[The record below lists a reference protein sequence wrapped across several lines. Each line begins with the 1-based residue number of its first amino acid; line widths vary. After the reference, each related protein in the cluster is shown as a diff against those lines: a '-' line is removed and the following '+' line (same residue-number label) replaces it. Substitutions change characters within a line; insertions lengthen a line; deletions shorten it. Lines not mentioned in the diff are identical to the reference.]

1 MTTSTDDW
9 KAFYQHSLELFQ
21 FLEQHTNKLF
31 LENERSS
38 LDYAQDTYGIV
49 TSAHNAGYV
58 GKVPMA
64 PRFIHTICQLNTE
77 EDLARFQML
86 LQQYQELYV
95 QAAQT
100 PAATTK
106 FPFLMPRLLDASV
119 YQININSSKAFL
131 SKAIHPKDGP
141 LSLKTWS
148 YTLEDYVSFETAV
161 EAADAALR
169 QMEQAGFPVSLREQE
184 IKRKQVLS
192 LEVDTAALCQQLA
205 CSHIQY
211 RKPSGTQYKAQLLHR
226 DQDTVRDSLGVY
238 VLRPQQHLDIYHS
251 IPRKTRKDALFVE
264 HHPDEIVFPLELDGS
279 YYRKQA

>member
-64 PRFIHTICQLNTE
+64 PRFMHTICQLNTE

-238 VLRPQQHLDIYHS
+238 VLRPQQHRDIYHS

>member
-21 FLEQHTNKLF
+21 FLEQHTTKLF
-31 LENERSS
+31 LENERAS

-49 TSAHNAGYV
+49 TSALNAGYV

-141 LSLKTWS
+141 HSLKTWS
-148 YTLEDYVSFETAV
+148 YTLEDYVSFEAAV

-184 IKRKQVLS
+184 TKRKQVLS
-192 LEVDTAALCQQLA
+192 LDVDTAALCQQLA

-238 VLRPQQHLDIYHS
+238 VVRPQQHLDIYHS

-264 HHPDEIVFPLELDGS
+264 HHPDEIVFPLEVDGS

>member
-21 FLEQHTNKLF
+21 FLEQHTTKLF

-49 TSAHNAGYV
+49 TSALNAGYV

-131 SKAIHPKDGP
+131 SKAIHPKDSP
-141 LSLKTWS
+141 HSLKTWS
-148 YTLEDYVSFETAV
+148 YTLEDYVSFEAAV

-184 IKRKQVLS
+184 TKRKQVLS
-192 LEVDTAALCQQLA
+192 LDVDTAALCQQLA

-211 RKPSGTQYKAQLLHR
+211 RKPSGTQYKVQLLHR

-238 VLRPQQHLDIYHS
+238 VVRPQQHLDIYHS

>member
-21 FLEQHTNKLF
+21 FLEQHTTKLF
-31 LENERSS
+31 LENERAS

-49 TSAHNAGYV
+49 TSALNAGYV

-131 SKAIHPKDGP
+131 SKAIHPKDSP

-148 YTLEDYVSFETAV
+148 YDIEDYFSFETAV

>member
-64 PRFIHTICQLNTE
+64 PRFMHTICQLNTE
-77 EDLARFQML
+77 EDLASFQQL
-86 LQQYQELYV
+86 LQQYQALYL
-95 QAAQT
+95 QAAGQT
-100 PAATTK
+100 ASTAR
-106 FPFLMPRLLDASV
+106 FPFLIPRLLAETV
-119 YQININSSKAFL
+119 YQININSSKAFM
-131 SKAIHPKDGP
+131 SKAHHPKDGP
-141 LSLKTWS
+141 LILKTWS
-148 YTLEDYVSFETAV
+148 YSAEDYSSFETAV
-161 EAADAALR
+161 DAADEAVRLVLN
-169 QMEQAGFPVSLREQE
+169 AGFPASLREQE

-192 LEVDTAALCQQLA
+192 LEVDTAALCQQLD

>member
-49 TSAHNAGYV
+49 TSAHNAGYI
-58 GKVPMA
+58 GKVSMA
-64 PRFIHTICQLNTE
+64 PRFMHTICQLNTE

-148 YTLEDYVSFETAV
+148 YTLEDYVSFEAAV
-161 EAADAALR
+161 EAADEALR
-169 QMEQAGFPVSLREQE
+169 QMEQEGFPVSLREQE
-184 IKRKQVLS
+184 TKRKQVLS
-192 LEVDTAALCQQLA
+192 LDVDTAALCQQLA

-211 RKPSGTQYKAQLLHR
+211 RKPSGTQYKVQLLHR

-238 VLRPQQHLDIYHS
+238 VVRPQQHLDIYHS

-264 HHPDEIVFPLELDGS
+264 HHPDEIVFPLEVDGS

>member
-21 FLEQHTNKLF
+21 FLEQHTTKLF
-31 LENERSS
+31 LENERAS

-49 TSAHNAGYV
+49 TSALNAGYV

-148 YTLEDYVSFETAV
+148 YTLEDYVSFEAAV

-184 IKRKQVLS
+184 TKRKQVLS
-192 LEVDTAALCQQLA
+192 LDVDTAALCQQLA

-211 RKPSGTQYKAQLLHR
+211 RKPSGTQYKVQLLHR

-238 VLRPQQHLDIYHS
+238 VVRPQQHLDIYHS

-264 HHPDEIVFPLELDGS
+264 HHPDEIVFPLEVDGS

>member
-21 FLEQHTNKLF
+21 FLEQHTTKLF
-31 LENERSS
+31 LENERAS

-49 TSAHNAGYV
+49 TSALNAGYV

-161 EAADAALR
+161 KAADAALR

-251 IPRKTRKDALFVE
+251 IPRKTRKDALFVD

-279 YYRKQA
+279 YYRKII

>member
-1 MTTSTDDW
+1 
-9 KAFYQHSLELFQ
+9 
-21 FLEQHTNKLF
+21 
-31 LENERSS
+31 
-38 LDYAQDTYGIV
+38 
-49 TSAHNAGYV
+49 
-58 GKVPMA
+58 MA

-192 LEVDTAALCQQLA
+192 LEVDTAALCQQLD

>member
-64 PRFIHTICQLNTE
+64 PRFIHTICQLYTE
-77 EDLARFQML
+77 EDLVRFQML
-86 LQQYQELYV
+86 LQQYQERYV

-106 FPFLMPRLLDASV
+106 FPFLMPR
-119 YQININSSKAFL
+119 
-131 SKAIHPKDGP
+131 
-141 LSLKTWS
+141 
-148 YTLEDYVSFETAV
+148 
-161 EAADAALR
+161 
-169 QMEQAGFPVSLREQE
+169 
-184 IKRKQVLS
+184 
-192 LEVDTAALCQQLA
+192 
-205 CSHIQY
+205 
-211 RKPSGTQYKAQLLHR
+211 
-226 DQDTVRDSLGVY
+226 
-238 VLRPQQHLDIYHS
+238 
-251 IPRKTRKDALFVE
+251 
-264 HHPDEIVFPLELDGS
+264 
-279 YYRKQA
+279 

>member
-1 MTTSTDDW
+1 
-9 KAFYQHSLELFQ
+9 
-21 FLEQHTNKLF
+21 
-31 LENERSS
+31 
-38 LDYAQDTYGIV
+38 
-49 TSAHNAGYV
+49 
-58 GKVPMA
+58 MA

-77 EDLARFQML
+77 EDLARFQQL
-86 LQQYQELYV
+86 LQQYQELCV

-119 YQININSSKAFL
+119 YQININSSKAFS
-131 SKAIHPKDGP
+131 SKAIHPQDGP
-141 LSLKTWS
+141 HSLKTWS
-148 YTLEDYVSFETAV
+148 YTIEDYFSFETAV

-169 QMEQAGFPVSLREQE
+169 QMEQSGFPVSLREQE

-211 RKPSGTQYKAQLLHR
+211 RKPTGTQYKAQLLHR
-226 DQDTVRDSLGVY
+226 DQDTVRDSLAVY

-251 IPRKTRKDALFVE
+251 IPRKTRKDALFVD
-264 HHPDEIVFPLELDGS
+264 HHPDEIVFPLELEGS
-279 YYRKQA
+279 YYRKQD

>member
-1 MTTSTDDW
+1 MKPANEDW
-9 KAFYQHSLELFQ
+9 KSFYQHSLELFQ
-21 FLEQHTNKLF
+21 FLEQHSTKLF

-49 TSAHNAGYV
+49 TSAHNAGYI
-58 GKVPMA
+58 GKVAMA

-77 EDLARFQML
+77 EDLASFQLL
-86 LQQYQELYV
+86 LQQYQELYLH
-95 QAAQT
+95 AAGQT
-100 PAATTK
+100 TSTAR
-106 FPFLMPRLLDASV
+106 FPFLMPRLLAETV
-119 YQININSSKAFL
+119 YQININSSKAFM
-131 SKAIHPKDGP
+131 SKAIHPKDSP

-148 YTLEDYVSFETAV
+148 YDIEVYFSFETAV

-169 QMEQAGFPVSLREQE
+169 QMVQAGFPASLREQE
-184 IKRKQVLS
+184 IKRKQILS

-211 RKPSGTQYKAQLLHR
+211 RKPTGTQYKAQLLHH

-251 IPRKTRKDALFVE
+251 IPRKTRKDALFVD

-279 YYRKQA
+279 YYRKII

>member
-21 FLEQHTNKLF
+21 FLEQHTTKLF
-31 LENERSS
+31 LENERAS

-49 TSAHNAGYV
+49 TSALNAGYV

-64 PRFIHTICQLNTE
+64 PRFIHTLCQLNTE

-192 LEVDTAALCQQLA
+192 LEVDTAALCQQLD

>member
-31 LENERSS
+31 LENERTS

-64 PRFIHTICQLNTE
+64 PRFMHTICQLNTE
-77 EDLARFQML
+77 EDLASFQQL
-86 LQQYQELYV
+86 LQQYQELYLH
-95 QAAQT
+95 AAGQT
-100 PAATTK
+100 TSTAR
-106 FPFLMPRLLDASV
+106 FPFLMPRLLAETV
-119 YQININSSKAFL
+119 YQININSSKAFM
-131 SKAIHPKDGP
+131 SKAHHPKDGP
-141 LSLKTWS
+141 LTLKTWS
-148 YTLEDYVSFETAV
+148 YSAEDYSSFETAV
-161 EAADAALR
+161 DAADEAVRLVLN
-169 QMEQAGFPVSLREQE
+169 AGFPASLREQE